1 MNIYKMKD
9 KDLTKYS
16 TKFNK
21 TVFGKRA
28 KIFATTPI
36 VLGIVFIVLLIYQ
49 MINNPSNISF
59 DNSTIT
65 ILSICFLISFLS
77 LCITQLMYSR
87 MLKDY
92 ISSLTN
98 EDKKKDKDK
107 D

>member
-36 VLGIVFIVLLIYQ
+36 VLGFVFIILLIYQ
-49 MINNPSNISF
+49 MISNPSNISF

-65 ILSICFLISFLS
+65 ILSICFLTKLLLASPLIYILYFSSSAYLF
-77 LCITQLMYSR
+77 CIV
-87 MLKDY
+87 
-92 ISSLTN
+92 
-98 EDKKKDKDK
+98 
-107 D
+107 

>member
-36 VLGIVFIVLLIYQ
+36 VLGVVFIVLLICQ

-65 ILSICFLISFLS
+65 ILSIIMLVAVPNIVPVAYSSPTLIKPYTVALPLS
-77 LCITQLMYSR
+77 
-87 MLKDY
+87 
-92 ISSLTN
+92 
-98 EDKKKDKDK
+98 
-107 D
+107 

>member
-36 VLGIVFIVLLIYQ
+36 VLGFVFIILLI
-49 MINNPSNISF
+49 IFI
-59 DNSTIT
+59 
-65 ILSICFLISFLS
+65 ILALI
-77 LCITQLMYSR
+77 
-87 MLKDY
+87 
-92 ISSLTN
+92 
-98 EDKKKDKDK
+98 
-107 D
+107 

>member
-36 VLGIVFIVLLIYQ
+36 VLGFVFIILLIYQ
-49 MINNPSNISF
+49 MISNPSNVSF
-59 DNSTIT
+59 DNSTIN

-77 LCITQLMYSR
+77 LCITQLMYNK

-92 ISSLTN
+92 ISSLNN
-98 EDKKKDKDK
+98 EDKKEKE
-107 D
+107 